1 MLHQSGLMLT
11 GYVREGFSCRLSRT
25 VKTNRYLLSIWGK
38 EKNIALKSQPL
49 KKKVHFDFLIPD
61 HKFVASTSIKKPD
74 CLPCV
79 TSGGRF
85 DLEPL

>member
-49 KKKVHFDFLIPD
+49 KKKSTLI
-61 HKFVASTSIKKPD
+61 S
-74 CLPCV
+74 
-79 TSGGRF
+79 
-85 DLEPL
+85 